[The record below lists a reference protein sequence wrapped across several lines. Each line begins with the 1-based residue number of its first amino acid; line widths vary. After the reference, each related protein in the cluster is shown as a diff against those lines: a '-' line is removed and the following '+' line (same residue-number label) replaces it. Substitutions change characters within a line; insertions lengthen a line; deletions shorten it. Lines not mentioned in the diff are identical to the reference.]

1 MSLFRCG
8 GGGNE
13 TEEILWTNSTPTT
26 SRSEFSATLNSPY
39 TSFSRIKVIFRRTTA
54 DATEMAVEY
63 LTDEI
68 DIITAIANDFIM
80 ASPIVRVPSG
90 SIAILAVRPFL
101 FTADNTILFYNCLRV
116 HNTSGAIFNDRAIPI
131 SVIGIK

>member
-13 TEEILWTNSTPTT
+13 TEEILWTNSAPTT
-26 SRSEFSATLNSPY
+26 TTSEFSATLNNPY
-39 TSFSRIKVIFRRTTA
+39 TGFSRIKVIFRRTTA

-68 DIITAIANDFIM
+68 DIKTAIANDFLM
-80 ASPIVRVPSG
+80 ASPIVRVPNG
-90 SIAILAVRPFL
+90 SSQILAVRPFC
-101 FTADNTILFYNCLRV
+101 FTADNTVLFYHCMRV
-116 HNTSGAIFNDRAIPI
+116 HNTSGAIFDDRAIPI
-131 SVIGIK
+131 SIIGIK